1 MARDIQRIR
10 NIGIIAHIDAG
21 KTTVTEHMLFYS
33 GAKHRVGEVD
43 SGTTETDCDAE
54 EQERGIT
61 IYSACVTF
69 DWLDVHINL
78 LDTPGHVDFTAE
90 VERCLRVLDGAVVV
104 FSAREGVEAQSETVW
119 RQADRYQVPRLA
131 FINKMDREGADF
143 ERTFDEIAHR
153 LGAHPVALQIPVGL
167 GPAHMN
173 DPFRGVIDLIEMKML
188 VFDQETEGRIV
199 QRVDIP
205 PDKLDAAEWWR
216 DAMLEKLY
224 MHSDAL
230 MELALQEEPL
240 PVELIRQAIR
250 QATVH
255 LQIQPVLCGS
265 ALHGVGVQPI
275 LDAVAWYLPSPLEV
289 PPVEGTNPAK
299 KDKVEHRKPE
309 LDEPF
314 CGLVFKVLPA
324 KTGDLSWVRIYS
336 GELKSNTRALIPG
349 KDKKE
354 NVAQLWRIHAT
365 KREQQ
370 VERALAGD
378 IVGLIGLRHAITGD
392 TLCDTRHPIL
402 LESIK
407 FPETVISMAIEPDSA
422 TEREKLS
429 DTLEMLKRQD
439 PTLKV
444 TSGETGQTLISGMG
458 ELHLE
463 VIKNRLLRD
472 FNLKV
477 KFHKPQVSYR
487 ETVQHA
493 VEVTGVCHRQIAGQQ
508 LFAELRIRMEP
519 FAAALQP
526 VTVLNFCPPET
537 LPEACLTAAVE
548 ELKACGEGGGRIAGY
563 PLMKL
568 KVSILGGK
576 ASAEHSNE
584 MAFRIASNDAFD
596 KALEQGGPVLLE
608 PIMKL
613 DILTP
618 EAYLGDFV
626 GDLQQ
631 RRAIIAKTEHRGSMT
646 VIEAHAPLKELFG
659 YSSAMR
665 SLSQGAPVAR
675 SSPWPTPPPHPARSR
690 NTRAKDPSLCRP
702 LPAANR
708 SVRPAG
714 KALAGP
720 FQQIGHG
727 QMLRAAFFARPATVA
742 GRRAFGFGQ
751 AQVQI
756 PAQQLGAA
764 FVDRGLIVEFEVQ
777 RDVHAAGAGQAIA
790 ALGTRNG
797 REPLVLVA
805 DSCQQLQCVCRQ
817 RAHSRPPGAGNVL
830 ADLFQRAHAAEHQ
843 RHLRLVP
850 QPAHAPGRRV
860 GGPPRPS
867 PRSAGPQAE
876 DWPACRR
883 TAVP

>member
-1 MARDIQRIR
+1 MDSKDDAARQRGVLYALTFMPRDIEKIR

-69 DWLDVHINL
+69 DWLDVHVNL

-119 RQADRYQVPRLA
+119 RQADRYKVPRLA

-143 ERTFDEIAHR
+143 ERTLDEVARR
-153 LGAHPVALQIPVGL
+153 LNAHPVALQIPVGV
-167 GPAHMN
+167 GPAHTS
-173 DPFRGVIDLIEMKML
+173 DAFRGVIDLIEMKML
-188 VFDQETEGRIV
+188 VFDPQTDGQVIQEL
-199 QRVDIP
+199 DIP
-205 PDKLDAAEWWR
+205 EDKLATAELWR
-216 DAMLEKLY
+216 EMLLEKLY
-224 MHSDAL
+224 AHSDEL
-230 MELALQEEPL
+230 MERALQEQPI
-240 PVELIRQAIR
+240 PTELIHRVVR
-250 QATVH
+250 QATIH

-265 ALHGVGVQPI
+265 ALHGIGVQPI
-275 LDAVAWYLPSPLEV
+275 LDAVARYLPNPLET

-299 KDKVEHRKPE
+299 KDKVERRKPE
-309 LDEPF
+309 PDEPF

-336 GELKSNTRALIPG
+336 GDLKPNTRALNPG

-354 NVAQLWRIHAT
+354 NISQLWRIHAT

-370 VERALAGD
+370 VEHALAGD
-378 IVGLIGLRHAITGD
+378 IVGLIGLRNSVTGD

-402 LESIK
+402 LEAIK
-407 FPETVISMAIEPDSA
+407 FPETVISMAIEPDTA

-429 DTLEMLKRQD
+429 STLEMLKRQD
-439 PTLKV
+439 PTLRV

-463 VIKNRLLRD
+463 VVKNRLLRD

-487 ETVQHA
+487 ETVQRA
-493 VEVTGVCHRQIAGQQ
+493 VEVTGVCHRQISGQQ

-519 FAAALQP
+519 FASAVQP

-537 LPEACLTAAVE
+537 LPEAFLNASIE
-548 ELKACGEGGGRIAGY
+548 ELRSCGDGGGRIAGY

-576 ASAEHSNE
+576 ASPEHSNE
-584 MAFRIASNDAFD
+584 MAFRIAANDAFD
-596 KALEQGGPVLLE
+596 KGLEQGGPVLLE

-618 EAYLGDFV
+618 DAYLGDFV

-631 RRAIIAKTEHRGSMT
+631 RRAIIAKTDHRAGMIA
-646 VIEAHAPLKELFG
+646 IEAHAPLKELFG

-665 SLSQGAPVAR
+665 SLSQG
-675 SSPWPTPPPHPARSR
+675 
-690 NTRAKDPSLCRP
+690 RASC
-702 LPAANR
+702 
-708 SVRPAG
+708 S
-714 KALAGP
+714 
-720 FQQIGHG
+720 
-727 QMLRAAFFARPATVA
+727 M
-742 GRRAFGFGQ
+742 
-751 AQVQI
+751 
-756 PAQQLGAA
+756 
-764 FVDRGLIVEFEVQ
+764 
-777 RDVHAAGAGQAIA
+777 
-790 ALGTRNG
+790 
-797 REPLVLVA
+797 EPLA
-805 DSCQQLQCVCRQ
+805 Y
-817 RAHSRPPGAGNVL
+817 APAPPEMLKSFNV
-830 ADLFQRAHAAEHQ
+830 
-843 RHLRLVP
+843 
-850 QPAHAPGRRV
+850 
-860 GGPPRPS
+860 
-867 PRSAGPQAE
+867 
-876 DWPACRR
+876 
-883 TAVP
+883 